1 MRKRYFKKFWNET
14 TGDELTD
21 CWGKSKYSFE
31 TDENCN
37 VLKQIQVFQN
47 KKILKYDEQNFEDQ
61 YGFLTDRP
69 LEIEDLGDSELS
81 EIDFYKIWK

>member
-1 MRKRYFKKFWNET
+1 
-14 TGDELTD
+14 
-21 CWGKSKYSFE
+21 
-31 TDENCN
+31 